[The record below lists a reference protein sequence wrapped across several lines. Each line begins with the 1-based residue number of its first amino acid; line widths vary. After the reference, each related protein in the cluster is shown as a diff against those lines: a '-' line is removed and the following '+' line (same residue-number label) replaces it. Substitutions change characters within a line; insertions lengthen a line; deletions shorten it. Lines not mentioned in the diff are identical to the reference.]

1 MAEYLNDYSDVSP
14 APTPPPTLLDCPV
27 RNVTKNEDGSIEC
40 EIDHWEFGWMSYTA
54 AAGDSQSAKLHA
66 KLLVDHPNMPA
77 TPIHVVVVTGEM
89 VKQEARRRILAI
101 APDWKQ
107 RNLNAEQAALLKK
120 GEANWDAD
128 ETARWSA
135 AEAIWIQINAV
146 RAASNTIEALDPI
159 PDDYTDDKHWSAS

>member
-1 MAEYLNDYSDVSP
+1 MSDIFDDNPQP
-14 APTPPPTLLDCPV
+14 APAPPPTLLDCAV
-27 RNVTKNEDGSIEC
+27 RNVSQNTYGSIEC
-40 EIDHWEFGWMSYTA
+40 EIEHWKFGWIPYTA
-54 AAGDSQSAKLHA
+54 RASDDQSADLHA
-66 KLLVDHPNMPA
+66 KLLVDHPYMPF
-77 TPIHVVVVTGEM
+77 TPVPVVVVTGEM

-120 GEANWDAD
+120 GQENWDAD
-128 ETARWSA
+128 EMARWSA

-146 RAASNTIEALDPI
+146 RAASNTIEALSPI